1 MATEHQIKY
10 PKKVKASS
18 LEQRSEEVSDIVERM
33 PTGWTKL
40 VVGILM
46 LVVLTMLALGIIIK
60 YPDTVKG
67 QIIVTGEQ
75 SPIRLV
81 SNSSGRLQL
90 LVANN
95 SEVDKGTCI
104 GYIETGTNYKDVLK
118 LDSLCHL
125 IKKHDTTIKFLEDL
139 ELGPLSVYYN
149 DFVLAYNRYEKLL
162 TTKVYDN
169 MRKTLRNQQ
178 SSDKKVAE
186 NLQKEIKLNA
196 EVLINKYE
204 QYLADS
210 LLYSVGAL
218 SHEYLEQQY
227 NNVLSCRQ
235 SNIEL
240 KSAELTKLS
249 SVHSIDIQLAKIDM
263 DVNEELSSALDEM
276 MTKYNILINQILLW
290 KELYLFV
297 APIDGTLQYLGFWR
311 NNVHINASTEI
322 FSISPIKNQMIG
334 ELLIPSQGA
343 GKVKVGQDV
352 NVKLFDYPYN
362 EYGYIRGK
370 VNTISQLTCNVESS
384 DGPIRVYLVT
394 VTFPAGLKTN
404 FANQLQLNFESAG
417 TGEVITERR
426 RLIQR
431 LFDNLKAKETK

>member
-1 MATEHQIKY
+1 
-10 PKKVKASS
+10 
-18 LEQRSEEVSDIVERM
+18 
-33 PTGWTKL
+33 
-40 VVGILM
+40 
-46 LVVLTMLALGIIIK
+46 
-60 YPDTVKG
+60 
-67 QIIVTGEQ
+67 
-75 SPIRLV
+75 
-81 SNSSGRLQL
+81 
-90 LVANN
+90 
-95 SEVDKGTCI
+95 
-104 GYIETGTNYKDVLK
+104 
-118 LDSLCHL
+118 
-125 IKKHDTTIKFLEDL
+125 
-139 ELGPLSVYYN
+139 
-149 DFVLAYNRYEKLL
+149 
-162 TTKVYDN
+162 
-169 MRKTLRNQQ
+169 
-178 SSDKKVAE
+178 
-186 NLQKEIKLNA
+186 
-196 EVLINKYE
+196 
-204 QYLADS
+204 
-210 LLYSVGAL
+210 
-218 SHEYLEQQY
+218 
-227 NNVLSCRQ
+227 
-235 SNIEL
+235 
-240 KSAELTKLS
+240 
-249 SVHSIDIQLAKIDM
+249 M